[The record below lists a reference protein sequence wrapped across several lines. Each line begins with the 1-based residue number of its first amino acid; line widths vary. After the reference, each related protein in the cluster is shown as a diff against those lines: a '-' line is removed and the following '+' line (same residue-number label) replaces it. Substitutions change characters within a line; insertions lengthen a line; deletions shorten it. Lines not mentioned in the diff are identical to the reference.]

1 MDEEDCYSESYSKEL
16 LIPNGPSFRVWYSAW
31 TPPLLMYQKNS
42 DIELFLRLGDKE
54 IVIFDG
60 KKIFFE
66 EALGKIKG
74 YIPKP
79 YNLIKKSSN
88 LDNLLNKI

>member
-60 KKIFFE
+60 K
-66 EALGKIKG
+66 
-74 YIPKP
+74 
-79 YNLIKKSSN
+79 
-88 LDNLLNKI
+88 